1 VISIRVMCVRQ
12 ICCVSASC
20 TFCRVIWT
28 MSDGSGTPTVYDP
41 VPMPG
46 VLLVCL
52 NLFIAFPYIQQ
63 LTACRGCQQHCLRK
77 WKFDWSRKQPVRMT
91 LLGNTYITYVLPT
104 TGMHLKVLLRL
115 HHCIASCYPLYGC
128 ECRLWLS
135 SYSNWYLFSFRR
147 VLIVH
152 HEILLHK
159 LYNFCGVDHCGT
171 CFISS
176 CVLVLDKFYTES
188 QTTYIL
194 SRWRWM
200 VLWMNFYVSWHS
212 IMAKWLHVN
221 VCW

>member
-1 VISIRVMCVRQ
+1 MPAEGANSI
-12 ICCVSASC
+12 AS
-20 TFCRVIWT
+20 
-28 MSDGSGTPTVYDP
+28 GSGSSI
-41 VPMPG
+41 G
-46 VLLVCL
+46 VE
-52 NLFIAFPYIQQ
+52 N
-63 LTACRGCQQHCLRK
+63 
-77 WKFDWSRKQPVRMT
+77 KQPVRMT

-152 HEILLHK
+152 HEVLLHK

-221 VCW
+221 VCWWLWPLGTQVGMDGSCYSVIVLGDMNFDC